1 MFFEQQSTLPPL
13 SLSHLTGKGNE
24 SDIARRVSQ
33 IEAEIEETKS
43 DYEKEKLQE
52 RLAKLSD
59 GVAVLKVNWRNY
71 FLRVQLGF
79 GVLGA
84 LLLLCTARLAA
95 PVM

>member
-1 MFFEQQSTLPPL
+1 MGNNLLSLPLPL
-13 SLSHLTGKGNE
+13 SLTGKGNE
-24 SDIARRVSQ
+24 SDIARRVTQ

-59 GVAVLKVNWRNY
+59 GVAVLKVNQGNY
-71 FLRVQLGF
+71 LVHVQLGF
-79 GVLGA
+79 RVRAA
-84 LLLLCTARLAA
+84 LLLHCAARLAA